1 MTKGFSTQSY
11 EFKQKLFQSK
21 SCDSLVKEGIIQ
33 NMKYFEF
40 LNLTKDQL
48 TKRMPVSSEGN
59 GIRNSEEVKAL
70 SNELDILNDLQ
81 EKMKECINQIYQN
94 LNEENI
100 SSYMIRV
107 LQKKTTEQAVYIFKR
122 KIFNENKKRYEI
134 NLIQIEEINNKIVE
148 SEIRIKQ
155 KNEEF
160 VKIKQIFLKNI
171 YPNEKYFSDL
181 EAYIMLYN
189 QKSNTINQGIEFYTE
204 LAFQINLMCQRIYE
218 FIKAREI
225 EKNELIKLCT
235 GQTIIPGNLTS
246 DYIINPNSNLI
257 TNINYQYSYQ
267 PHTYSNQYQN
277 PNKKN
282 VDFKI
287 YPGGHK

>member
-1 MTKGFSTQSY
+1 M
-11 EFKQKLFQSK
+11 
-21 SCDSLVKEGIIQ
+21 
-33 NMKYFEF
+33 
-40 LNLTKDQL
+40 
-48 TKRMPVSSEGN
+48 RMPVSSEGN

-160 VKIKQIFLKNI
+160 VKIKQILGNASATYRIPFL
-171 YPNEKYFSDL
+171 L
-181 EAYIMLYN
+181 
-189 QKSNTINQGIEFYTE
+189 
-204 LAFQINLMCQRIYE
+204 
-218 FIKAREI
+218 
-225 EKNELIKLCT
+225 
-235 GQTIIPGNLTS
+235 
-246 DYIINPNSNLI
+246 
-257 TNINYQYSYQ
+257 
-267 PHTYSNQYQN
+267 
-277 PNKKN
+277 
-282 VDFKI
+282 
-287 YPGGHK
+287 